1 MLCYLAT
8 KAYELPL
15 STSLSILYFSVIDFE
30 ASFLYVVLPTS
41 YQQPTSCHAINP
53 QTNTVKRL
61 YILFEKVFVLFFN
74 AMLSNSILFASY
86 VGSHCIEV
94 PLKRSFL
101 FNGPKK
107 LVPLSES
114 PTYPGSQLSGVF
126 LVKFSKEVQGTK
138 ENGLS

>member
-1 MLCYLAT
+1 MCEDVFLKIGVLKNFAKNMLCFLAT
-8 KAYELPL
+8 EVHELPL
-15 STSLSILYFSVIDFE
+15 STSLSTLYFLV
-30 ASFLYVVLPTS
+30 ATS

-114 PTYPGSQLSGVF
+114 PTYPGSH
-126 LVKFSKEVQGTK
+126 
-138 ENGLS
+138 

>member
-1 MLCYLAT
+1 MLCVLAT
-8 KAYELPL
+8 KAHELPL

-30 ASFLYVVLPTS
+30 ASFFYVLVATS
-41 YQQPTSCHAINP
+41 YQQPTPCHAINP
-53 QTNTVKRL
+53 QTNSVKRL

-74 AMLSNSILFASY
+74 AMSSNSNFFASY
-86 VGSHCIEV
+86 LGSHCIEV

-126 LVKFSKEVQGTK
+126 LIKFSKDFQGTK

>member
-1 MLCYLAT
+1 MCEDVFLKTGVLKNFAKNMLCFLAT
-8 KAYELPL
+8 KVHELPL
-15 STSLSILYFSVIDFE
+15 STSLSTLYFLVT
-30 ASFLYVVLPTS
+30 TS

-74 AMLSNSILFASY
+74 AMSSNSNFFASY
-86 VGSHCIEV
+86 LGSHCIEV

-114 PTYPGSQLSGVF
+114 PTYPGSH
-126 LVKFSKEVQGTK
+126 
-138 ENGLS
+138 